1 MLTAVLNVMDFT
13 KAGLSEEVSLASKQM
28 GTYLDLLIKRNFTIL
43 IFAFFCVCVCVV
55 EIGDFFPSF
64 KA

>member
-1 MLTAVLNVMDFT
+1 MDFT

-43 IFAFFCVCVCVV
+43 IFAFLCVCVV
-55 EIGDFFPSF
+55 EIGDFFSSF